1 MSNEE
6 LNEATSIIIKALSES
21 SLNGYAKIELMIN
34 LKKFLE
40 DYDKNI
46 QVLRVEDKK
55 KKYERPFKRN

>member
-6 LNEATSIIIKALSES
+6 LNEATNIIIKAISES

-46 QVLRVEDKK
+46 QVLRKEDKK
-55 KKYERPFKRN
+55 KKYER